1 MNKFLERQTLTKLT
15 QEGILQVDLCLLE
28 NIDYLIKNLLLTRPT
43 GPDGFTS
50 EFYQIFKVNILQY
63 MTSYRKGNTSQ
74 LIL

>member
-1 MNKFLERQTLTKLT
+1 MNEFLERQTLTKLT
-15 QEGILQVDLCLLE
+15 QEGILQIDLCLLE
-28 NIDYLIKNLLLTRPT
+28 NIEHLIKNLLLTRPT

-50 EFYQIFKVNILQY
+50 EFYQIFKENILQY